1 MTIST
6 AIRSLGGPG
15 VRNILAGLR
24 RHLGGR
30 RILWLIAAVALAAGL
45 TLRWNW
51 LVAAGVA
58 PIIVGLLPCA
68 AMCALGFCAFK
79 AVGSANQPRPP
90 GADTK
95 SDSDHAS

>member
-15 VRNILAGLR
+15 VQNILAGLR

-79 AVGSANQPRPP
+79 AVGPADRPP
-90 GADTK
+90 GADGK
-95 SDSDHAS
+95 SDSDLTS

>member
-1 MTIST
+1 MTIPT
-6 AIRSLGGPG
+6 AIRSLRGPG
-15 VRNILAGLR
+15 MRNILAGLR
-24 RHLGGR
+24 CYLRGR
-30 RILWLIAAVALAAGL
+30 RILWLIAAAAFAAGL
-45 TLRWNW
+45 MLRWNW

-79 AVGSANQPRPP
+79 AIGPDSQPPPP

-95 SDSDHAS
+95 SDSDGTS